1 MPGIQNIASNAWKI
15 FLHILFPR
23 TCFSCG
29 IDLPWNHTPPLCL
42 DCLNKVQRPGPLICQ
57 RCGTVLPGGG
67 AHCARCRGSKGKQF
81 KCSVIRS
88 ACLFG
93 PQTQGLIHAFKY
105 QGYSFLAEYLGAYMA
120 KEFARYPEL
129 QTVDA
134 VVPVPL
140 HPKKQRA
147 RGYNQSLLLAQHFCK
162 QTGIALRP
170 DWVKRHKDTL
180 PQAQL
185 NRQERLENM
194 SGAFVALPLTKG
206 KRVLLIDD
214 VATTGATLE
223 GCAVALK
230 QAGAKQVM
238 AFTLAREP

>member
-1 MPGIQNIASNAWKI
+1 MGE
-15 FLHILFPR
+15 H
-23 TCFSCG
+23 
-29 IDLPWNHTPPLCL
+29 
-42 DCLNKVQRPGPLICQ
+42 
-57 RCGTVLPGGG
+57 
-67 AHCARCRGSKGKQF
+67 
-81 KCSVIRS
+81 
-88 ACLFG
+88 
-93 PQTQGLIHAFKY
+93 
-105 QGYSFLAEYLGAYMA
+105 MA
-120 KEFARYPEL
+120 VEFACYPEL
-129 QTVDA
+129 KPVDA

-162 QTGIALRP
+162 QTGLALGP

-185 NRQERLENM
+185 NRRERLENM
-194 SGAFVALPLTKG
+194 SGAFVALPLVKG
-206 KRVLLIDD
+206 KRILLIDD